1 MKLIFA
7 LLSLILF
14 TSIDAFT
21 QTTFELEPSQSMLV
35 TGKGPG
41 QDGTINPFAGQ
52 NCFAIVENTGRMQF
66 SIRIQKKG
74 EIIKAI
80 PIKGGETKKI
90 KLLKDQ
96 ELYLDSNEKGKVDAV
111 VSYEAIED

>member
-21 QTTFELEPSQSMLV
+21 QTTFELEPSQSMLI

-41 QDGTINPFAGQ
+41 QDGTINPFAG
-52 NCFAIVENTGRMQF
+52 
-66 SIRIQKKG
+66 
-74 EIIKAI
+74 
-80 PIKGGETKKI
+80 
-90 KLLKDQ
+90 
-96 ELYLDSNEKGKVDAV
+96 
-111 VSYEAIED
+111 